1 MWKNYYYCYPLIVG
15 LLVLLIIYRDH
26 FNLGVNPLDYIE
38 IIFEAT
44 AITIVQFVHKDI
56 LQLATFVLI

>member
-1 MWKNYYYCYPLIVG
+1 MHILH
-15 LLVLLIIYRDH
+15 LSHLS
-26 FNLGVNPLDYIE
+26 IE